1 MVKVR
6 RRVLSYFA
14 PSFLL
19 GLTATPDRTDQS
31 DILSLCDDNLV
42 FTHTLFGGIESGL
55 LAPFHYYGI
64 FDDSVD
70 YQEIPWRN
78 GRFDPEQLSN
88 RLATLARASHALKE
102 WQQYGQQ
109 RTLAFCVSTRHAD
122 FMAAHFARAGIA
134 AAAVY
139 SGSVL
144 SRGDALERL
153 REGRI
158 TVIFSVDL
166 FNEGVDLPLID
177 TVMMLR
183 PTESKIL
190 FLQQLGRGLRKAE
203 GKEHLVV
210 LDFIGN
216 HHSFLHKPS
225 ALLGVGANY
234 RKLAAFARQVEQNR
248 LSLPSGCYVNY
259 DLKLLDFLKLL
270 DRDGVQSEYEALRQ
284 SLGRRPTLSEYYRAG
299 ANIIRMRQQFGSWF
313 ELVEN
318 MADLDADEAA
328 VTTAHRPFLREVE
341 FTSMTKSFKMVLLEA
356 FQEMD
361 GWQKPPTLAALAEQ
375 SWYVMQRRRPLLI
388 DLPDDMHALSDGS
401 NSIWQKY
408 WRVNPVNA
416 WIGGNV
422 KQVKDPFFSVVDNL
436 LTPIF
441 SIRPQHVE
449 KFTLLVQEL
458 VDYRFAAYE
467 VRHSPEVKRDN
478 VIPFRH
484 PISTTVFSRTKL
496 PFFPDLKI
504 ACGHFRTGSAEVE
517 AFRYLAVGYGRLDAS
532 KHFIAC
538 ASGYSMEGGKQP
550 IHDGDFLLFE
560 LVSAVNAGSITGSV
574 VAVERQNESGE
585 NQYLLRVVTKSP
597 DGEYVLKANNPDYP
611 DLPAENDMRTL
622 ARLKAVINP
631 LEMDIA

>member
-1 MVKVR
+1 LFLHQNTVPLTDAWIEKYEARRQPLLRTIAPGSQEQDAPPEPTSVQIAALAALQATRQAGFRRGLVVLATGLGKTWLSAFDADQVGARRVLFVAHREEILNQAAETFLRIRPKSRVGFYVGQVR
-6 RRVLSYFA
+6 DIEVDVLCASVQTLSRTTHLERFSPQHFDYIVIDEFHHASAATYRRVLSYFA

-313 ELVEN
+313 ELVEY

-388 DLPDDMHALSDGS
+388 DLPDDKHALSDGS
-401 NSIWQKY
+401 NSI
-408 WRVNPVNA
+408 
-416 WIGGNV
+416 
-422 KQVKDPFFSVVDNL
+422 L
-436 LTPIF
+436 
-441 SIRPQHVE
+441 
-449 KFTLLVQEL
+449 
-458 VDYRFAAYE
+458 
-467 VRHSPEVKRDN
+467 
-478 VIPFRH
+478 
-484 PISTTVFSRTKL
+484 IS
-496 PFFPDLKI
+496 KI
-504 ACGHFRTGSAEVE
+504 AQ
-517 AFRYLAVGYGRLDAS
+517 
-532 KHFIAC
+532 I
-538 ASGYSMEGGKQP
+538 
-550 IHDGDFLLFE
+550 
-560 LVSAVNAGSITGSV
+560 NAK
-574 VAVERQNESGE
+574 N
-585 NQYLLRVVTKSP
+585 
-597 DGEYVLKANNPDYP
+597 VLS
-611 DLPAENDMRTL
+611 
-622 ARLKAVINP
+622 
-631 LEMDIA
+631 